1 MNNTATLALLA
12 VVFLLAGCSSKQIF
26 FFPPAAGSYL
36 APPEQ
41 PQSEHFTAAAAL
53 PASPTVVPEQTA
65 AADPEA
71 FAAAT
76 APAAGPVQNIAL
88 RPLTNAALQEHLLVK
103 AEQPPVEPAS
113 AYQTP
118 PKGKKKAMVGSIE
131 AGFALSLFGVVSIAL
146 VFITPYLLFFS
157 GALTFTGL
165 VLSIIGLLKI
175 RKNKAK
181 LRGKVRAWAGII
193 LGLLGTALVLILL
206 NNNF

>member
-1 MNNTATLALLA
+1 
-12 VVFLLAGCSSKQIF
+12 
-26 FFPPAAGSYL
+26 
-36 APPEQ
+36 
-41 PQSEHFTAAAAL
+41 
-53 PASPTVVPEQTA
+53 
-65 AADPEA
+65 
-71 FAAAT
+71 
-76 APAAGPVQNIAL
+76 
-88 RPLTNAALQEHLLVK
+88 
-103 AEQPPVEPAS
+103 
-113 AYQTP
+113 
-118 PKGKKKAMVGSIE
+118 MVGSIE